1 MPPDEKS
8 SIEDLKRSLYS
19 RTTPEVRTR
28 RKLRFH
34 DDNSTVQKSWET
46 VAEENP
52 QTYFNNSYKNPY
64 KDHSMSFLKKI
75 LIGSIIFCVIAVG
88 VGAYFFFNGANL
100 ISANNIN
107 ITING
112 PVSIPG
118 GAPVSFDIALTNNNS
133 VDLQSVD
140 MAVNFPD
147 GTTDP
152 SDPTQVLKKYTQFIG
167 NLNTSNTVHQTVQA
181 IMFGEENMQKEIQV
195 SLTYSV
201 KGSSAIFTKVK
212 TYDVLIN
219 SSPIIVTASSFKEI
233 TSGQEFDMKVRVKS
247 NSSQT
252 LKNVLLTASYPFG
265 FVFMSS
271 NLKPYS
277 SDNTVWKIGDIPA
290 GGESDITIHG
300 KLQGEDSDLK
310 SFRFSVGAQDSTNPK
325 NIGTEYMSLQQ
336 DITIQKPFVS
346 LGISID
352 SNTTNTDFVGQFDHT
367 HQVSISWFNNLT
379 VPVTN
384 AVITAHLSGNAYDK
398 NSIAPNGGYFRSATD
413 DIIWNQQTNP
423 ELASLAAGGSGNI
436 SFSVI
441 PKDLGNGTNQLVN
454 PTIHIT
460 ANVSGNRTQEAQ
472 VPESLTAINS
482 RNIIVSSDISLS
494 GRVVRSVGPFTNT
507 GPIPPKAETET
518 TYTVVWTVDN
528 TSNSV
533 GNAKVTA
540 TLPAYVKWLGNVSPS
555 SENISFDSNSGTV
568 SWNIG
573 SLSNYSSGSSRRR
586 EVDFQIS
593 FLPGVDL
600 VNQTPVLVNQAVLT
614 AQDSF
619 TGAQLQSTQ
628 NVLLTSFSTDPAFKF
643 NDGVVGQ

>member
-52 QTYFNNSYKNPY
+52 QTDFNNSYKNPY

>member
-112 PVSIPG
+112 QVSIPG

-233 TSGQEFDMKVRVKS
+233 TSGQEFDMKVSVKS